1 MKKYSLL
8 SVLLLTT
15 NFCFTQNFNGFAIYN
30 QYNVVGLTIAILGI
44 VATFFGSYGWCFEP
58 ADPEDHH

>member
-1 MKKYSLL
+1 MPGL
-8 SVLLLTT
+8 SYFPIITGFGLSASA
-15 NFCFTQNFNGFAIYN
+15 FGFAIYN